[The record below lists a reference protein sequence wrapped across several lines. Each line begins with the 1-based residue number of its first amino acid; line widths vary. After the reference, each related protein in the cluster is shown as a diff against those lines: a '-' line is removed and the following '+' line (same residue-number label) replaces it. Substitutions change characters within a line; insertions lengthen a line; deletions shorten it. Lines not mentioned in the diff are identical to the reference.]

1 MVSFRRRLARSGRR
15 CGSPR
20 RTRPRPY
27 AAGLRNESDRNGE
40 LRSHPQSR
48 TFAELLI
55 DCEED
60 RTLRAVLRR
69 DAAGGCT
76 LSEGVRG
83 RAKVAL
89 AVAVAFLAITAG
101 VSVRLI
107 REAKPDVPV
116 GPYGGALTQLK
127 AREPLLGQTDLPTW
141 VFLGI
146 R

>member
-1 MVSFRRRLARSGRR
+1 M
-15 CGSPR
+15 
-20 RTRPRPY
+20 
-27 AAGLRNESDRNGE
+27 
-40 LRSHPQSR
+40 
-48 TFAELLI
+48 
-55 DCEED
+55 
-60 RTLRAVLRR
+60 
-69 DAAGGCT
+69 
-76 LSEGVRG
+76 SEGVRG